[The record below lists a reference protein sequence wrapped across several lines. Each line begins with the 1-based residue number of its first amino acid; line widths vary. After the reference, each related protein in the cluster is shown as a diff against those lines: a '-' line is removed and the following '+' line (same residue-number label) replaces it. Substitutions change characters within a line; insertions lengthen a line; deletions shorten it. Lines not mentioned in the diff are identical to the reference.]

1 MSMVRIVSSV
11 LADAGVTQNDNG
23 LPGVVALARRMVGAL
38 LTFGVIAAVA
48 GIAVSSIIWAFGS
61 NSANPHLAGR
71 GKSGVVVAAGCALLI
86 GGADMIVNFFQAAGS
101 SI

>member
-1 MSMVRIVSSV
+1 MSMVVIVSSV

-23 LPGVVALARRMVGAL
+23 LPGVALARRMVGAL

-48 GIAVSSIIWAFGS
+48 GIAVSAIIWAFGS

>member
-23 LPGVVALARRMVGAL
+23 LPGVVLARRMVGAL

-48 GIAVSSIIWAFGS
+48 GIAVSAIIWAFGS